1 MIRHIV
7 PRKFR
12 YEEIVYFGESYL
24 IELTNQ
30 GLKVQKST
38 LSSTFYAIV
47 DDVINLEPKQWSDFI
62 ARVQKLNLKPIEPE
76 EMICD
81 GCQVDCHI
89 TFYRTLVK
97 FDISNP
103 DFKNF
108 TKFRS
113 LINDLTI
120 CEHYPKG
127 LLYVEDY

>member
-1 MIRHIV
+1 MIKHIV

-12 YEEIVYFGESYL
+12 YEEIVYFGESFL

-30 GLKVQKST
+30 GLEVRKST
-38 LSSTFYAIV
+38 LGSTYYEIV
-47 DDVINLEPKQWSDFI
+47 DDVINLEPKQWSDFM

-81 GCQVDCHI
+81 GCAVDCHI

-97 FDISNP
+97 FDIGNP
-103 DFKNF
+103 NFKNF
-108 TKFRS
+108 TKFRN

-120 CEHYPKG
+120 CEQYPKG
-127 LLYVEDY
+127 LLYGEGY

>member
-1 MIRHIV
+1 MIKYIV

-12 YEEIVYFGESYL
+12 YEEIVYFGESFL

-30 GLKVQKST
+30 GLEVRKST
-38 LSSTFYAIV
+38 LGSTYYEIV
-47 DDVINLEPKQWSDFI
+47 DDVINLEPKQWSDFM

-81 GCQVDCHI
+81 GCAVDCHI

-97 FDISNP
+97 FDIGNP
-103 DFKNF
+103 NFKNF
-108 TKFRS
+108 TKFRN

-120 CEHYPKG
+120 CEQYPKG
-127 LLYVEDY
+127 LLYGEGY